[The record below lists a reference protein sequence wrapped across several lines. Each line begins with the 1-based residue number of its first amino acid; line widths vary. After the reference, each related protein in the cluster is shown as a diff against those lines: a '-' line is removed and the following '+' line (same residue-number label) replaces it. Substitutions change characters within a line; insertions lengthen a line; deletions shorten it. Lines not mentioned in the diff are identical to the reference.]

1 ATFILAVF
9 PRPVNPLGAARDLL
23 IYIKFC
29 NKIIAP
35 ADRGMGG
42 GCLVEYLVLLLDNRD
57 ICNFF
62 I

>member
-1 ATFILAVF
+1 M
-9 PRPVNPLGAARDLL
+9 L

-35 ADRGMGG
+35 ADRGMGR
-42 GCLVEYLVLLLDNRD
+42 GCLVEYFVLLLDNRD